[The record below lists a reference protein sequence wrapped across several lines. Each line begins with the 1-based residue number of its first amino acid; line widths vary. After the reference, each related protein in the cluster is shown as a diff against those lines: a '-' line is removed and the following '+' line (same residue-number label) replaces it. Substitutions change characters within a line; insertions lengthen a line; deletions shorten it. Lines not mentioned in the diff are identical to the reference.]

1 METPNRKGGVQ
12 VSDGPVDLD
21 TIDVTELSE
30 GDLRA
35 LADSVLGYALRR
47 RLAIGVGRGTSEP
60 DPIAAHDSHV

>member
-1 METPNRKGGVQ
+1 MGRQAQGGMQ
-12 VSDGPVDLD
+12 VSDSPAEIG

-30 GDLRA
+30 GDVRA

-47 RLAIGVGRGTSEP
+47 RLAIGVDWGANEP